1 MTATTIRLEDD
12 LKARVAAAAHRYSVS
27 HSLVGLKLEARI
39 TDALVE
45 VLHRGERVACHSNR
59 VKGP

>member
-1 MTATTIRLEDD
+1 
-12 LKARVAAAAHRYSVS
+12 VS